1 MEHGA
6 GNSIQLMSRGRVFF
20 MLSSFVFDYS
30 LGLVMLMLFQ
40 PSLSVERLLGKR
52 GFLSKSKRGLL
63 CSNIVTLLLVFALGS
78 ANSWYDM
85 PFAPFSF
92 SVVVCTMYFENIWGK
107 FKGWWKKL
115 REKF

>member
-1 MEHGA
+1 MFLIL
-6 GNSIQLMSRGRVFF
+6 NSLVFA
-20 MLSSFVFDYS
+20 YS

-63 CSNIVTLLLVFALGS
+63 CSNIVMLLLVFMLGS
-78 ANSWYDM
+78 VSHWYDM
-85 PFAPFSF
+85 LLAPCYFAFL
-92 SVVVCTMYFENIWGK
+92 VCTMYFENIRGK
-107 FKGWWKKL
+107 FEGWWKKL